1 MSNPSLASPKKI
13 TAPSLLPNLLAVIL
27 GLAIL
32 LFIPAGRLNWL
43 QAWAFILVFA
53 GFLTF
58 YGLWAVRNDPGQ
70 LQERSRVGQ
79 NTKGWDKIILAV
91 YTVLLIGMLVLAG
104 LDASR
109 FRWAPAPQMLQGL
122 GWLGAALAG
131 LLVWRTVSVNT
142 FLSRNVR
149 IQEDRSQQVIDTSP
163 YARIRHPMY
172 LGVIIL
178 MLSIPLLLGSL
189 WALIPG
195 GLIGILFVVRTALED
210 RTLQLELPGYSE
222 YVGRV
227 RFRLIPRIW

>member
-1 MSNPSLASPKKI
+1 MFNPTPASPKMI
-13 TAPSLLPNLLAVIL
+13 TALSLLPNLLAVIL

-43 QAWAFILVFA
+43 AAWVFILAFA
-53 GFLTF
+53 GFLTL
-58 YGLWAVRNDPGQ
+58 YGLWAVRNDPAQ
-70 LQERSRVGQ
+70 LKERSRVGK
-79 NTKGWDKIILAV
+79 NTTGWDKVILAV

-104 LDASR
+104 LDSGR

-149 IQEDRSQQVIDTSP
+149 IQEDRGQHVIDTGP
-163 YARIRHPMY
+163 YSRVRHPMY

-178 MLSIPLLLGSL
+178 ILSIPLLLGSL

-195 GLIGILFVVRTALED
+195 GLIGILFVIRTALED
-210 RTLQLELPGYSE
+210 RTLQHELPGYLE
-222 YVGRV
+222 YAGRV
-227 RFRLIPRIW
+227 RYRLIPRIW